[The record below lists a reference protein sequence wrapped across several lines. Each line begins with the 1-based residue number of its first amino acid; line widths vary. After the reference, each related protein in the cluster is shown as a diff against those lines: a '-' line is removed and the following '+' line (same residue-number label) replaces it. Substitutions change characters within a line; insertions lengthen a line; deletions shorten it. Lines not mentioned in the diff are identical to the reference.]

1 MKATVVPVR
10 TSSKPYNVH
19 VGTGILK
26 QLDDLISKAGATGR
40 RFVVSS
46 HKVWEAHGPTI
57 SKAIGRADNILVPDG
72 ERAKTVNTVG
82 TIYDALI
89 QAQADRTATII
100 AVGGGVI
107 GDVVGFAAATYLRG
121 VRLVHVPTTLL
132 AQVDSSIGGKVG
144 VNHRLGK
151 NLIGAFYQ
159 PSIVVSDPVV
169 LGTLPRREFRSGLYE
184 VVKYG
189 MIRDPELFQ
198 RLHSNLSD
206 ILSLDPIELAH
217 IISTSCR
224 IKASVVSED
233 EYEGNVRRI
242 LNFGHTAGHAIEAAT
257 RYRRFRHGEAIAYG
271 MLLVADLAARRGLLK
286 QANQEALAKLITELG
301 PLPSIKDLSAKS
313 LVEIMGRDKKVLK
326 GRLHVVLP
334 TRIGKTVI
342 VNDITPKELKQSLRV
357 VGTAP

>member
-1 MKATVVPVR
+1 MKATVIRVR
-10 TSSKPYNVH
+10 PSSKPYNVH

-26 QLDDLISKAGATGR
+26 QLSNLISKSGATGR

-46 HKVWEAHGPTI
+46 HKIWDAHGPTI
-57 SKAIGRADNILVPDG
+57 SKSIGRTDNILIPDG
-72 ERAKTVNTVG
+72 ERAKTVKTVG

-89 QAQADRTATII
+89 EAQADRTTTII
-100 AVGGGVI
+100 AIGGGVI

-169 LGTLPRREFRSGLYE
+169 LNTLPRREFRSGLYE
-184 VVKYG
+184 VIKYG
-189 MIRDPELFQ
+189 MIRDLNLFQ
-198 RLHSNLSD
+198 RLNTNLNK
-206 ILSLDPIELAH
+206 ILSLDQTELVH
-217 IISTSCR
+217 IIATSSR
-224 IKASVVSED
+224 IKASIVSED
-233 EYEGNVRRI
+233 EYEGNIRRI
-242 LNFGHTAGHAIEAAT
+242 LNFGHTAGHALEAAT

-271 MLLVADLAARRGLLK
+271 MLVVADLATRRGLLK
-286 QANQEALAKLITELG
+286 QADQEALAALISELG
-301 PLPSIKDLSAKS
+301 TLPCISDLSAKS

-334 TRIGKTVI
+334 TDIGKTVI
-342 VNDITPKELKQSLRV
+342 VDDITPKELKQSLRV

>member
-1 MKATVVPVR
+1 MKATVVPVH

-26 QLDDLISKAGATGR
+26 QLNDLISKSGSTGR

-57 SKAIGRADNILVPDG
+57 SKAIGRTDNILVPDG
-72 ERAKTVNTVG
+72 ERAKTVKTVG

-89 QAQADRTATII
+89 KSQADRTATII
-100 AVGGGVI
+100 AAGGGVI

-121 VRLVHVPTTLL
+121 VRLVHIPTTLL

-159 PSIVVSDPVV
+159 PSIVVSDPTF
-169 LGTLPRREFRSGLYE
+169 LSTLPRREFRSGLYE
-184 VVKYG
+184 VIKYG
-189 MIRDPELFQ
+189 MIRDPDLFQ

-206 ILSLDPIELAH
+206 ILSLDPIELVH

-233 EYEGNVRRI
+233 EYEGNIRRI

-271 MLLVADLAARRGLLK
+271 MLVVADLAARRGLLT
-286 QANQEALAKLITELG
+286 QANKEALADLIAELG
-301 PLPSIKDLSAKS
+301 RLPSIKDLSAQS
-313 LVEIMGRDKKVLK
+313 LVEIMRRDKKVLN

-334 TRIGKTVI
+334 TSIGKTMIDDDV
-342 VNDITPKELKQSLRV
+342 TPKELKQSLPS
-357 VGTAP
+357 VGADP